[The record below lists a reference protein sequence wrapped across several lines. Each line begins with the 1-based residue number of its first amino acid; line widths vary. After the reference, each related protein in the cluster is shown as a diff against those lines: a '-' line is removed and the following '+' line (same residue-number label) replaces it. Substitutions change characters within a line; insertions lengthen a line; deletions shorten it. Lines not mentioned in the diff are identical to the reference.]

1 MFGGTKGQLYNILSE
16 IPQGCPASGSMFVIS
31 IDPFLR
37 ILKARITDMRTKA
50 FADDTASVLRR
61 LRELGIV
68 AECFDRFEL
77 ISGLA
82 LKPRKC
88 RVIPLGSEL
97 TDSRKEDIEEHIKR
111 WIPQWSGFQVC
122 SSGEYL
128 GFQVGP
134 SGGTVKS
141 WAKPLAKYVS
151 RASEVAA
158 SGLSAYAGTTTYN
171 AKVATVTSYVE
182 QLCEITPRVRKA
194 EVSAIEKILHAPHNS
209 IPKHAAAILNQSGM
223 RRFIDLE
230 MRSKA
235 AQYRT
240 AVKTCTCWREELQ
253 ALDFARREYGPCQN
267 LSENM
272 PLRDFPWWASEA
284 FADVL
289 RRAGGLNLNLK
300 GKNGSIQAD
309 AYKALLAESRPL
321 ELSDLILPKV
331 RKHFIKAKLAID
343 DDFLADEIR
352 LALDAAKKTSTQA
365 AWALLRTWTNG
376 WVTASRVGGAR
387 APCIFGCG
395 DDGKSVHDTLQHYIV
410 CPVLWS
416 SISSALFPLV
426 GEVLPS
432 GFHNVLA
439 ISSST
444 AAAIDAIHR
453 QNLISAITVSVD
465 VYNIRRHSNLRLDGI
480 VKASIQRFLISG
492 TIKLNM
498 RSPRVPGI
506 NTASLITQACD
517 FPRTP
522 TSEPKQRVDADPV
535 SLDLSDFE
543 SPEPPTPR
551 VQLVWDSYNLTDDSF
566 PNSIE
571 GPVSARRPVERR
583 TPCRLSTRGPFD
595 DFCEPEC
602 SVFPP
607 GQHHPCCSQATFALE
622 ALQSSLSSHGQPH
635 SAAA

>member
-1 MFGGTKGQLYNILSE
+1 
-16 IPQGCPASGSMFVIS
+16 
-31 IDPFLR
+31 
-37 ILKARITDMRTKA
+37 
-50 FADDTASVLRR
+50 
-61 LRELGIV
+61 
-68 AECFDRFEL
+68 
-77 ISGLA
+77 
-82 LKPRKC
+82 
-88 RVIPLGSEL
+88 
-97 TDSRKEDIEEHIKR
+97 
-111 WIPQWSGFQVC
+111 
-122 SSGEYL
+122 
-128 GFQVGP
+128 
-134 SGGTVKS
+134 
-141 WAKPLAKYVS
+141 
-151 RASEVAA
+151 
-158 SGLSAYAGTTTYN
+158 
-171 AKVATVTSYVE
+171 
-182 QLCEITPRVRKA
+182 
-194 EVSAIEKILHAPHNS
+194 
-209 IPKHAAAILNQSGM
+209 M

-321 ELSDLILPKV
+321 ELSDLMLPKV